1 MQCINKRLKKLLL
14 AVSAT
19 IMLSGNFGSFISI
32 IVSASENNET
42 EDVVTEAVVQDGLNS
57 KDESI
62 NEVTREEVSREGS
75 NEEDIQDEAPTDRV
89 DGETKEVFLDG
100 AKDSYS
106 DMEKSYM
113 DFLNSY
119 DELTEEE
126 IIENLDAFQLFIDD
140 EDTIHSM
147 IEVLEPKGFGASQ
160 NKDLVER
167 LQFIR
172 EENKQKSVVNSLM
185 TTPLEEVS
193 NMNMMSLSST
203 ANNTTVERIAG
214 QNRMRVAENISR
226 RGWNSSD
233 TVIIANG
240 YKFTDALSG
249 TPLAA
254 HHNAPMLLVSDKG
267 IDSETLTEIARLKAR
282 NVIILGGPR
291 SVPEHIS
298 NTLKNRGLNVR
309 RIAGQNRYDTSRMIA
324 EEVISLRG
332 PSTAHL
338 VNGDAY
344 ADAVSISTVA
354 GRYKQPILLTRANEL
369 HPEVRKL
376 TNTIKDWRI
385 IGGTTSISN
394 TAENQLKSRVSNAT
408 RLSGKDRYEV
418 NKRVLNHWGISG
430 GRVYIGS
437 GTAFADILTG
447 SIIASRENSGV
458 LLLDESESNI
468 QTAENYSRNRGLNHF
483 IILGG
488 TNTLSN
494 RINERFRDLYKSSKK
509 IIYLD
514 PGHGGIDPGAVYGG
528 ISEKTL
534 NLSLARI
541 LRDYLVSSGKYEVV
555 MSRNSDTFLT
565 LEQRANDANA
575 RNADIFV
582 SIHYNAM
589 GGVNAG
595 RARGIETFIHHR
607 VSSGFGQETNRNA
620 FLTRDPRIR
629 DSLRLADQIHPRL
642 ISATKL
648 NDRGIKG
655 NNFGV
660 LRMTKMPAVLVEYG
674 FMDNATELSI
684 IRTTQHQRIAAMA
697 TKNGIDS
704 YFGF

>member
-1 MQCINKRLKKLLL
+1 MKYINTSLKKFFI
-14 AVSAT
+14 V
-19 IMLSGNFGSFISI
+19 LSIIITTAGNFSPFIST
-32 IVSASENNET
+32 VVLASENNET
-42 EDVVTEAVVQDGLNS
+42 EAQDKLNS
-57 KDESI
+57 EIEPI
-62 NEVTREEVSREGS
+62 NELADDEVTQEEAIEEVLL
-75 NEEDIQDEAPTDRV
+75 EEVNTEENPTDN
-89 DGETKEVFLDG
+89 KEVFLEG
-100 AKDSYS
+100 AEDSYS
-106 DMEKSYM
+106 DMEKSYIV
-113 DFLNSY
+113 FLNSY
-119 DELTEEE
+119 DDLTEEE
-126 IIENLDAFQLFIDD
+126 IIENLNAFQLFIDD

-147 IEVLEPKGFGASQ
+147 IEVLEPKELEAYH
-160 NKDLVER
+160 NEDLIER

-172 EENKQKSVVNSLM
+172 EDNKQKSTINALM
-185 TTPLEEVS
+185 TTPLDEV
-193 NMNMMSLSST
+193 NDNIMSLSSS
-203 ANNTTVERIAG
+203 ANNTTMERIAG

-226 RGWNSSD
+226 RGWNTSN

-254 HHNAPMLLVSDKG
+254 YHNAPMLLVNDKG
-267 IDSETLTEIARLKAR
+267 IDSETLTEISRLGAQ
-282 NVIILGGPR
+282 NIIILGGPH
-291 SVPEHIS
+291 SVPEHVS

-324 EEVISLRG
+324 EEVISLQG

-344 ADAVSISTVA
+344 ADAVSISSVA

-369 HPEVRKL
+369 HPEVIRL

-385 IGGTTSISN
+385 IGGTASISN
-394 TAENQLKSRVSNAT
+394 NTENQLKSRVTNTT
-408 RLSGKDRYEV
+408 RLAGQNRYEV
-418 NKRVLNHWGISG
+418 NKRVLNHWGLSSKK
-430 GRVYIGS
+430 VYIGS

-447 SIIASRENSGV
+447 SLLASKENSGV
-458 LLLDESESNI
+458 LLLSEHESHI
-468 QTAENYSRNRGLNHF
+468 QTAENYARNKGLNHF

-494 RINERFRDLYKSSKK
+494 RINERFKDLYKSLKK
-509 IIYLD
+509 IVYLD
-514 PGHGGIDPGAVYGG
+514 PGHGGKDSGPVYGG
-528 ISEKTL
+528 TSEKAL

-541 LRDYLVSSGKYEVV
+541 LRDYLVSSGNYEVV
-555 MSRNSDTFLT
+555 MSRNSDIFLS

-575 RNADIFV
+575 RKADIFV
-582 SIHYNAM
+582 SVHYNAM

-607 VSSGFGQETNRNA
+607 VSSGFGQETNRDA
-620 FLTRDPRIR
+620 FLTSDPRIR

-648 NDRGIKG
+648 NNRGIKG

-660 LRMTKMPAVLVEYG
+660 LRMTQMPAVLVEYG

-684 IRTTQHQRIAAMA
+684 IRTTQHQRLAAMA
-697 TKNGIDS
+697 TKNGIDA

>member
-14 AVSAT
+14 ALSAT
-19 IMLSGNFGSFISI
+19 IMLSGNFGSFIST

-100 AKDSYS
+100 AEDSYS

-147 IEVLEPKGFGASQ
+147 IEVLEPKEFGASQ

-193 NMNMMSLSST
+193 NMNMMSVSST

-226 RGWNSSD
+226 RGWSSSD

-254 HHNAPMLLVSDKG
+254 HHNAPMLLVSDKR

-282 NVIILGGPR
+282 NIIILGGPH

-385 IGGTTSISN
+385 IVGTTSISN
-394 TAENQLKSRVSNAT
+394 TDENQLKSRVSNAT
-408 RLSGKDRYEV
+408 RLAGKDRYEV

-430 GRVYIGS
+430 RKVYIGS

-447 SIIASRENSGV
+447 SILASRENSGV
-458 LLLDESESNI
+458 LLLDERDNNI
-468 QTAENYSRNRGLNHF
+468 QTAENYARNKGLNHF

-514 PGHGGIDPGAVYGG
+514 PGHGGIDSGPVYGG

-620 FLTRDPRIR
+620 FLTSDPRIR